1 MGKGIFYK
9 EILSSKSVQV
19 YHGSD
24 ILVKEPRIMQPV
36 RALDFGYGFYTTTNI
51 NQAKSFSQIV
61 QDRNGS
67 AQAHISIYTLD
78 VDLLK
83 MQNSLFF
90 DKADKKWLDFV
101 SQNRNG
107 IYSGQI
113 YDIIY
118 GPVANDTIF
127 KTFIAYQNGIL
138 SEKETLKRLKI
149 RGLYNQLVFTNEE
162 ALKCLL
168 FYGEFEN
175 VKNRI

>member
-1 MGKGIFYK
+1 LSKNITFK
-9 EILSSKSVQV
+9 EILTLKNLPV

-24 ILVKEPRIMQPV
+24 ILVKEPKIMQPV
-36 RALDFGYGFYTTTNI
+36 RALDFGHGFYTTTNI
-51 NQAKSFSQIV
+51 EQAKSFAKKV

-67 AQAHISIYTLD
+67 SQSHISIFVLNI
-78 VDLLK
+78 DLLK
-83 MQNSLFF
+83 KQNALFF
-90 DKADKKWLDFV
+90 DKPDKKWLDFV
-101 SQNRNG
+101 SANRNG
-107 IYSGQI
+107 TYNGQT

-149 RGLYNQLVFTNEE
+149 RRLYNQLLFTNEE

-168 FYGEFEN
+168 FSGELP
-175 VKNRI
+175 